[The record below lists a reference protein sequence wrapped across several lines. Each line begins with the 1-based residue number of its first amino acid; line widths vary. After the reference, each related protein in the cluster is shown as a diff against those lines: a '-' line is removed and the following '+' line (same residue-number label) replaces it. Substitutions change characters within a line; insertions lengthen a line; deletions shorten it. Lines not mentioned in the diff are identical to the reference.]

1 LFGSII
7 KIDLY
12 KTISINGGDKR
23 MSTTTVDLRIVV
35 SVILGGL
42 NALVQSDSALT
53 PTETEMISL
62 ITAVLNAVL
71 TILPASAE
79 INLSG

>member
-1 LFGSII
+1 
-7 KIDLY
+7 
-12 KTISINGGDKR
+12 

-42 NALVQSDSALT
+42 NALVQSDSSLT

-79 INLSG
+79 INYSA